1 MKIFEFAIKN
11 RNPQDPY
18 LIPAVIYGH
27 QIKESISCAINK
39 RDFVKL
45 VKTNTRNIIVNCQ
58 LENGQSYPTLIQEV
72 QKNILSLEPTHVDFF
87 AIDLQ
92 KPITITIPI
101 HLQGQSVGVKNSG
114 ILVHHIHELTLT
126 GKPENLPAFINL
138 DIQSLEIG
146 QHLSLRDLSFSS
158 DVTSSVNME
167 LPIVSIQEPHIEIAP
182 EKVETVSEA
191 AKEVSATPTAPAK
204 AK

>member
-1 MKIFEFAIKN
+1 MNIFEFEIKN

-45 VKTNTRNIIVNCQ
+45 VKTNTRNIIIQCKM
-58 LENGQSYPTLIQEV
+58 ENGQSYPALIQEV
-72 QKNILSLEPTHVDFF
+72 QKNILTLEPTHVDFF

-101 HLQGQSVGVKNSG
+101 HLQGQSIGVKNSG

-126 GKPENLPAFINL
+126 GKPEDLPSFVNL
-138 DIQSLEIG
+138 DIQALEIG
-146 QHLSLRDLSFSS
+146 QHLSLKDLSLSPEVKS
-158 DVTSSVNME
+158 AVNME

-182 EKVETVSEA
+182 EKVETPAETA
-191 AKEVSATPTAPAK
+191 ATKPAEPAK
-204 AK
+204 

>member
-1 MKIFEFAIKN
+1 MNMFEFDIKN

-45 VKTNTRNIIVNCQ
+45 VKANTRNIIVQCKM
-58 LENGQSYPTLIQEV
+58 ENGQLYPALIQEV
-72 QKNILSLEPTHVDFF
+72 QKNILTLEPTHVDFF
-87 AIDLQ
+87 VIDLQ

-101 HLQGQSVGVKNSG
+101 HLQGQPVGVKNSG

-126 GKPENLPAFINL
+126 GKPEDLPSFVNL
-138 DIQSLEIG
+138 DIQALEIG
-146 QHLSLRDLSFSS
+146 QHLSLKDLSLSS
-158 DVTSSVNME
+158 DVKSSVNME

-182 EKVETVSEA
+182 EKAETPAEA
-191 AKEVSATPTAPAK
+191 GTEKPAEPAK
-204 AK
+204 